1 MAKHRPTQRASRLIL
16 GLTAGLGFAALSY
29 VGYAA
34 VAYYRYGQTGVGTNA
49 DDTDTLVDQFIPV
62 YEVREGHEIRVRAA
76 ADVTFAA
83 ARDLD
88 LRRSPLV
95 RAIFA
100 LRTLPSRLR
109 GEPEAERP
117 GTFLAEVLSIGWGL
131 LAEVPDR
138 EIVLGAVTEP
148 WEPVVQFR
156 PLPPAEFAAFN
167 EPGHAKIVWTL
178 AAEPLGT
185 SASRFRTE
193 TRVRTTDPESR
204 ERFRRYWALFS
215 LGILLI
221 RYEALRLVKN
231 EAVRRS
237 AREPAPAPVS

>member
-1 MAKHRPTQRASRLIL
+1 MAKHRPTQGASRLIP
-16 GLTAGLGFAALSY
+16 GLAAGLGIAVLSY

-34 VAYYRYGQTGVGTNA
+34 VTYYRYGQTGDGTAA
-49 DDTDTLVDQFIPV
+49 DDTDTLVDPFIPV
-62 YEVREGHEIRVRAA
+62 YEVRERHEIRVRAPA
-76 ADVTFAA
+76 GVTFAA

-95 RAIFA
+95 QAIFA
-100 LRTLPSRLR
+100 LRTLPSRWR

-117 GTFLAEVLSIGWGL
+117 GRFLAEVLSIGWGL

-138 EIVLGAVTEP
+138 ELVLGAVTAP

-167 EPGHAKIVWTL
+167 EPGYAKIVWTL

-185 SASRFRTE
+185 SESLFRTE
-193 TRVRTTDPESR
+193 TRVRTTDPASR
-204 ERFRRYWALFS
+204 ERFRRYWAVFS
-215 LGILLI
+215 PGILLI

-231 EAVRRS
+231 ETERRS
-237 AREPAPAPVS
+237 AR